1 MWLTVGSTWG
11 EKGAPPRYSWYSGH
25 PPSLVVWVGLGEH
38 VAAEVT
44 WISVPCPPQESLT
57 QHRPR
62 GRTAH
67 LHVLAVH
74 RTFRQQGKGPILLWR
89 YLHHLGSQPAV
100 RRAVLMCEDP
110 LVPFYEKFG
119 FQAVGPC
126 AVAVGSLAFTELQ
139 CSLRC
144 HAFLRRNSG
153 C

>member
-1 MWLTVGSTWG
+1 MGRGGVLSGK
-11 EKGAPPRYSWYSGH
+11 KGALDTPGTQDTLPFG
-25 PPSLVVWVGLGEH
+25 LVGFGG
-38 VAAEVT
+38 AG
-44 WISVPCPPQESLT
+44 ISKSNPGFCPLPTPQEALT
-57 QHRPR
+57 LHRPG

-74 RTFRQQGKGPILLWR
+74 RTFRQQGKGSVLLWR

-100 RRAVLMCEDP
+100 RRAVLMCENA

-119 FQAVGPC
+119 FRAVGPC
-126 AVAVGSLAFTELQ
+126 AITVGSLTFMELQ

>member
-1 MWLTVGSTWG
+1 MWEQLGSC
-11 EKGAPPRYSWYSGH
+11 
-25 PPSLVVWVGLGEH
+25 LVRRE
-38 VAAEVT
+38 T
-44 WISVPCPPQESLT
+44 WILQVLWTPLFFGLVGFGGAGISRSNPRHLSLAHPQESLT
-57 QHRPR
+57 LHRP
-62 GRTAH
+62 GGHTAH

-74 RTFRQQGKGPILLWR
+74 RTFRQQGKGSVLLWR

-100 RRAVLMCEDP
+100 RRAVLMCEDA

-126 AVAVGSLAFTELQ
+126 AITAGPLTFTELQ